1 MYKRL
6 LKFHI
11 TDIKLH
17 LLGIICCLQKLH
29 KEALPLITTKTTFVG
44 NHLLFAEITQ
54 RSATSNNYKSHKD

>member
-29 KEALPLITTKTTFVG
+29 KEALPLITTKVI
-44 NHLLFAEITQ
+44 EINKMSINKLRKETHV
-54 RSATSNNYKSHKD
+54 R